1 MNSEHNPSLDPGDL
15 VTDAECRESL
25 AQLYGFIDGELTPE
39 RRALIRAHL
48 DDCSGC
54 LGAFDFEAELRA
66 VVSTC
71 CRERQ
76 LPPGLKERIAQA
88 LRGLPEE

>member
-1 MNSEHNPSLDPGDL
+1 MTSEQSPSLDPGDM

-25 AQLYGFIDGELTPE
+25 TQLYGFIDGELTPE
-39 RRALIRAHL
+39 RRDLIRAHL

-54 LGAFDFEAELRA
+54 LGAYDFEAELRT

-76 LPPGLKERIAQA
+76 LPAGLKERIAQV
-88 LRGLPEE
+88 LRGLPEG